1 MGKKHHNLLK
11 PRLQG
16 FITARSNT
24 LAERERTS
32 PLSKTARRGII
43 HPPHT
48 KHQYKTPLAARV
60 DPIDRSFMPRPA
72 SVLWTHFRR
81 DGAAKRA
88 VCKYCAHNMCG
99 LVSRMRS
106 HLARKCPDCPAHV
119 KEEMFEADMSRKMAL
134 AMAGTGA
141 GASASGGAGPSSSSS
156 ASAASPHNVLSSL
169 SSAPSAASGASA
181 AQHGNRSG
189 NANVLMLSA
198 STGPPAKKQRRA
210 RLSPASI
217 TTAASMTTAASL
229 ADDKGDDIDSYVAK
243 AILGAALP
251 VGVVEAPAFARM
263 LKRLAPPGYEPPSAF
278 TLATSALDLEY
289 TEAQL
294 KLRAEVL
301 DAQAVCLGVESWAAT
316 LQRPILS
323 CVVNNTPTPGVFA
336 LESTGEVPH
345 TPEVLVEK
353 IESVMTQIG
362 TGRVAVVVT
371 DTTTSDSMKQAA
383 LALQAKYPAI
393 TFLPSCAHAMHAMVA
408 ELLALA
414 PVAATLAVC
423 HELAR
428 FLARHHVARAALAR
442 IAEQMQGLE
451 PSSSSSVASS
461 VASVLLSPL
470 GALDGDLSMSA
481 AAAAAA
487 AAASS
492 SSSMS
497 PSSYYYS
504 APYTP
509 ASAYA
514 PPSTASSTASASFSS
529 ASTNPVVAL
538 ERLLSVHHHRHSLD
552 ILLAENHALSGLSAL
567 AKEKL
572 LRLSFWEDVATLA
585 ALLEPFLELL
595 RTFDADYPLLSTF
608 YHRFTLLWSHVDKF
622 TTSSG
627 GPGSSGSGSGGAGNS
642 GAASNGAG
650 GGNAA
655 NGSAAGGNASNSTSA
670 NGAQVG
676 DQLTGSAS
684 SATGAL
690 ASRCQRVMSDY
701 WQAIQH
707 PAMYTAYMLDPR
719 FPASSLSAEA
729 TSEVLAYL
737 KRAADA
743 NSYAN
748 VVSELTRFTG
758 RAGLFAD
765 DAVWESAQKCGPLN
779 WWKGFIGGACPN
791 LQAVAL
797 RTLCFPASSGL
808 SRARR
813 DMFDRIQTANARYM
827 NDEQAAKAALV
838 YLNTALA
845 ATASAVGEDDGGV
858 SNETIV

>member
-1 MGKKHHNLLK
+1 
-11 PRLQG
+11 
-16 FITARSNT
+16 
-24 LAERERTS
+24 
-32 PLSKTARRGII
+32 
-43 HPPHT
+43 
-48 KHQYKTPLAARV
+48 
-60 DPIDRSFMPRPA
+60 MPRPA
-72 SVLWTHFRR
+72 SALWTHFRR
-81 DGAAKRA
+81 EAATKRA

-99 LVSRMRS
+99 LVSRMRA

-119 KEEMFEADMSRKMAL
+119 KEEMFEADMSRKMAI
-134 AMAGTGA
+134 AMAGA
-141 GASASGGAGPSSSSS
+141 AADASSAGPA
-156 ASAASPHNVLSSL
+156 ASVAGSGAAAAAASPHSVLSSL
-169 SSAPSAASGASA
+169 SAAPPAGPSAVSASHGPRSNGNGSG
-181 AQHGNRSG
+181 HGNG
-189 NANVLMLSA
+189 LLLAPGA
-198 STGPPAKKQRRA
+198 GPPAKKQRRA
-210 RLSPASI
+210 RLSPAP
-217 TTAASMTTAASL
+217 AAAASL

-243 AILGAALP
+243 AVLGAALP
-251 VGVVEAPAFARM
+251 VAVVENPAFARM
-263 LKRLAPPGYEPPSAF
+263 LKRIAPPGYEPPSAF

-323 CVVNNTPTPGVFA
+323 CVVHNTPTPGVFA

-383 LALQAKYPAI
+383 LALQAKYPSI

-414 PVAATLAVC
+414 PVAATLSVC

-428 FLARHHVARAALAR
+428 FLAVHHVARAALAR

-470 GALDGDLSMSA
+470 GAFDADASMGA

-487 AAASS
+487 AFSS
-492 SSSMS
+492 SSVS

-504 APYTP
+504 TPYTP
-509 ASAYA
+509 ASAYS
-514 PPSTASSTASASFSS
+514 PPATTSSS
-529 ASTNPVVAL
+529 ASSASSNPVVAL

-572 LRLSFWEDVATLA
+572 LRLSFWEDVSTLA

-622 TTSSG
+622 TTNNG
-627 GPGSSGSGSGGAGNS
+627 GPGSSGHGGSGAGNS
-642 GAASNGAG
+642 GATSNGAG
-650 GGNAA
+650 GVNA
-655 NGSAAGGNASNSTSA
+655 GSAAGSSASNSTSG
-670 NGAQVG
+670 NGAQAA

-690 ASRCQRVMSDY
+690 ASRCQRIMSDY

-719 FPASSLSAEA
+719 FPASSLSSEA

-737 KRAADA
+737 KRAADP
-743 NSYAN
+743 NSFAN

-808 SRARR
+808 SRTRR
-813 DMFDRIQTANARYM
+813 DMFDRIQAANARYM

-838 YLNTALA
+838 YFNTALA
-845 ATASAVGEDDGGV
+845 ATASAVSEDDSGV